1 MTLTKIGASLGGAA
15 DTLLVTQAG
24 HGFVSNDIGK
34 AVKLASTGLYE
45 LATAGATTT
54 ADAIGIIVQR
64 IDANT
69 LLLAL
74 SGRITVDACVP
85 TGTPGTVLFLPLTST
100 KTTNVGY
107 LTATEPSQAGEV
119 SKPMAVITI
128 SGSEM
133 ILFQMRGEVITT
145 GTISIADGSIDNDAM
160 ADNAINTDEI
170 VADAVTNAKLAN
182 TAAYTVKGNATGSP
196 ANPTDISLASAT
208 GGYSIHDND
217 IVLTYDADGSALKT
231 ITRGNFL
238 SGVGGTSVAGT
249 TDNGILTFVNSS
261 STFAAESG
269 FTFDGSFAQITGNFN
284 NYSDGPLRIKT
295 TNASGYCP
303 ISFYSNDDTL
313 LATFRPQVSNGHL
326 SIASAGN
333 INFSAGDANA
343 DAVTHMKILTT
354 GDITLKENNSYNISI
369 PKGLAKAWGMVRT
382 ATDDVTIRYN
392 IDQSGTNVGTGLTTI
407 TFTTDMENTD
417 YSCVGSTNDGVLC
430 FNSKATGSVRVDS
443 RSYSGSGS
451 DSSECYVA
459 FFGQAT

>member
-24 HGFVSNDIGK
+24 HGFVDYDRGK

-85 TGTPGTVLFLPLTST
+85 TGNPGTVLFLPVTST
-100 KTTNVGY
+100 KTVQNTG
-107 LTATEPSQAGEV
+107 LLLATEPSTAGQV

-133 ILFQMRGEVITT
+133 ILFQMRGEVIST
-145 GTISIADGSIDNDAM
+145 GAASIADDS
-160 ADNAINTDEI
+160 
-170 VADAVTNAKLAN
+170 VTNAKLAN
-182 TAAYTVKGNATGSP
+182 TAAYTIKGNATSSS

-238 SGVGGTSVAGT
+238 SGVGGNAFTNDVTVTSGNVVMATAGKGIDFSAQTATSATGASASSELLDHYEEGSFTPILANGSTGNAMTMT
-249 TDNGILTFVNSS
+249 TQFGRYTRIGNRVHINLRVIVSATGNATNISMAISGLPFTCDNTGGSETAIPCSYAAGLNLGSAGHSIVGNTDANNTAKFWLLVWS
-261 STFAAESG
+261 STEGNAVNVTRDMVSTDATLNFAG
-269 FTFDGSFAQITGNFN
+269 VYQ
-284 NYSDGPLRIKT
+284 
-295 TNASGYCP
+295 TN
-303 ISFYSNDDTL
+303 
-313 LATFRPQVSNGHL
+313 Q
-326 SIASAGN
+326 
-333 INFSAGDANA
+333 
-343 DAVTHMKILTT
+343 
-354 GDITLKENNSYNISI
+354 
-369 PKGLAKAWGMVRT
+369 
-382 ATDDVTIRYN
+382 
-392 IDQSGTNVGTGLTTI
+392 
-407 TFTTDMENTD
+407 
-417 YSCVGSTNDGVLC
+417 
-430 FNSKATGSVRVDS
+430 
-443 RSYSGSGS
+443 
-451 DSSECYVA
+451 
-459 FFGQAT
+459 